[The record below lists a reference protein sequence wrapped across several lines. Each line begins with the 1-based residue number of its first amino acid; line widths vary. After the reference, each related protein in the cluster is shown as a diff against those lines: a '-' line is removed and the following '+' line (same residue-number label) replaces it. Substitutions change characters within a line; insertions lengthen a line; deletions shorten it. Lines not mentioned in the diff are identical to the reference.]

1 MWQLTMKAGRSFAE
15 HVDFSLQGLLSLD
28 PSARSVLI
36 FGLGLQVLQMRLS
49 DIVMKAVEKFM
60 LLLLGLFI
68 AVLYLN
74 IFGAVIGSVLGMCYA
89 IKTEETHAIGVSF
102 YQR

>member
-1 MWQLTMKAGRSFAE
+1 MEAGRSCAE
-15 HVDFSLQGLLSLD
+15 HVGFSLQDLLSLD

-60 LLLLGLFI
+60 LVLLGLFI
-68 AVLYLN
+68 AVMDSM
-74 IFGAVIGSVLGMCYA
+74 FG
-89 IKTEETHAIGVSF
+89 KQFKRRTKKQHASASG
-102 YQR
+102 

>member
-1 MWQLTMKAGRSFAE
+1 MEAGRSCAE
-15 HVDFSLQGLLSLD
+15 HVGFSLQDLLSLD

-49 DIVMKAVEKFM
+49 DIVMKPVEKFM
-60 LLLLGLFI
+60 LVLLGLFI

-74 IFGAVIGSVLGMCYA
+74 ICCDVLGSVPGMVYD
-89 IKTEETHAIGVSF
+89 IKTEKKD
-102 YQR
+102 

>member
-1 MWQLTMKAGRSFAE
+1 MEAGRSCAE
-15 HVDFSLQGLLSLD
+15 HVGFSLQDLLSLD

-60 LLLLGLFI
+60 LVLLGLFI
-68 AVLYLN
+68 AVMDSM
-74 IFGAVIGSVLGMCYA
+74 FG
-89 IKTEETHAIGVSF
+89 K
-102 YQR
+102 